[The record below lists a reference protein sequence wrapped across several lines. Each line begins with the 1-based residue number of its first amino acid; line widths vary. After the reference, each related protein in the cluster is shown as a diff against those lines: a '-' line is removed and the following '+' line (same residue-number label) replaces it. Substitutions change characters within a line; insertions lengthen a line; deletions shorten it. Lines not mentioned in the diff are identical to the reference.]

1 MSHLLD
7 FTSRLK
13 TFCVA
18 ENAVCPKCLQST
30 NMHVFENYDSA
41 IVLAFPVGKFGTNYF
56 ALCPSCNSTFML
68 TDSEAEKIKSGD
80 IEVFKNLEALKKE
93 ESNV

>member
-7 FTSRLK
+7 FKGRLQ

-18 ENAVCPKCLQST
+18 EDAVCPKCLQST

-41 IVLAFPVGKFGTNYF
+41 IILAFPVGKFSPKYF
-56 ALCPSCNSTFML
+56 ALCPLCGGTFML
-68 TDSEAEKIKSGD
+68 TDSEAQQIKAGD
-80 IEVFKNLEALKKE
+80 KDTFGRLESMKE
-93 ESNV
+93 EETNA

>member
-41 IVLAFPVGKFGTNYF
+41 LILAFPVGKFDTNYF
-56 ALCPSCNSTFML
+56 ALCPKCNAAFIL
-68 TDSEAEKIKSGD
+68 TDIEAEKIKAGD
-80 IEVFKNLEALKKE
+80 TEIFKNLEVMKKDE
-93 ESNV
+93 GNV

>member
-41 IVLAFPVGKFGTNYF
+41 LILAFPVGKFSPKYF
-56 ALCPSCNSTFML
+56 ALCPLCSSTFML
-68 TDSEAEKIKSGD
+68 TDGEAERIKAGD
-80 IEVFKNLEALKKE
+80 VDTFKNLEALKKE
-93 ESNV
+93 ENNA